1 MVVSSAM
8 RMVPLVGVLGLA
20 LVLARAGRAAT
31 SEETKERQITTGEIQ
46 SWLEAEPGATPADK
60 GGTPAEEQPLPAP
73 RRHGFVLES
82 GIGFVTQVGSLA
94 HITPTAPDFQLRFG
108 FEVLHWLMP
117 FIETDIA
124 FANTSYASEPPP
136 PRSYFHFGAGG
147 GARFTLPVGR
157 ILALFAQ
164 GSAGLAAVSEQ
175 NVLSIYGFPDA
186 DEPNLYLD
194 GRLGIEWYQVNPHLA
209 LGVHGGVRSYGQGLT
224 RERGGEP
231 PIAVLASANLRY
243 AF

>member
-1 MVVSSAM
+1 MVRSLAM
-8 RMVPLVGVLGLA
+8 RALGLVGVLGVA
-20 LVLARAGRAAT
+20 AVLSHTGGAGAA
-31 SEETKERQITTGEIQ
+31 EETKERQITTGEIQ
-46 SWLEAEPGATPADK
+46 SWLEAEPGATPADQ

-94 HITPTAPDFQLRFG
+94 HIAPTAPDFQLRFG
-108 FEVLHWLMP
+108 YEVLSWLMP
-117 FIETDIA
+117 FIEADIA
-124 FANTSYASEPPP
+124 FANTAYASEPPP
-136 PRSYFHFGAGG
+136 PRSYFHFGAGA

-157 ILALFAQ
+157 ILAVFAQ
-164 GSAGLAAVSEQ
+164 GSVGLAAISEQ

-194 GRLGIEWYQVNPHLA
+194 GRIGLEWYQVNPHLA
-209 LGVHGGVRSYGQGLT
+209 LGFHGGIRSYGQGLT
-224 RERGGEP
+224 RERGGEA

>member
-1 MVVSSAM
+1 M
-8 RMVPLVGVLGLA
+8 RAVRLVGVLGLVA
-20 LVLARAGRAAT
+20 VLGHVGRAGAA
-31 SEETKERQITTGEIQ
+31 EETKERQITTGEIEG
-46 SWLEAEPGATPADK
+46 WLEAEPGGTPADK

-82 GIGFVTQVGSLA
+82 GVGFVTQVGSLA
-94 HITPTAPDFQLRFG
+94 HITPTAPDFELRFG
-108 FEVLHWLMP
+108 YEFLTWLMP
-117 FIETDIA
+117 FIEADIA

-136 PRSYFHFGAGG
+136 PRSYFHFAAGG

-157 ILALFAQ
+157 ILAVFAQ
-164 GSAGLAAVSEQ
+164 GSLGLAAISEQ

-194 GRLGIEWYQVNPHLA
+194 GRIGLEWYQVNPHLA
-209 LGVHGGVRSYGQGLT
+209 LGVHGGLRSYGQGLT
-224 RERGGEP
+224 RERGGDAP
-231 PIAVLASANLRY
+231 LAVLASANLRY